1 MDIRK
6 KVQQLIRRYGTN
18 GPEQLARAV
27 GINVIFIDLGGAVYG
42 TYIKYKRTKAILID
56 A

>member
-1 MDIRK
+1 
-6 KVQQLIRRYGTN
+6 VTCRYGTN

-27 GINVIFIDLGGAVYG
+27 GINVIFIDLDLGGAVYG